1 MCVYIYIYYV
11 NYIIIVFYK
20 QVKMLIGY
28 WCKWCLNLDILNKI
42 KWYNHFNGLFTNHCY
57 FIYLLVLFVR
67 ISVERRRA
75 KLLRHASFL
84 FCLWCGQVWETHTP
98 SCVIFF
104 FSFFCRWGLN
114 LRYLIQPSET
124 LPVELTET
132 HMFDSTMFVRSYAP
146 SLS

>member
-1 MCVYIYIYYV
+1 
-11 NYIIIVFYK
+11 
-20 QVKMLIGY
+20 MLIGY

-42 KWYNHFNGLFTNHCY
+42 KWYNHFNGLFTNRCY

-75 KLLRHASFL
+75 KLLRHAFFL

-104 FSFFCRWGLN
+104 FFFCFFCFCFCRWRLN
-114 LRYLIQPSET
+114 LWYLIQLSET
-124 LPVELTET
+124 LLVELTKI
-132 HMFDSTMFVRSYAP
+132 HMFDSTMFVRSYAT